1 MSDVMAADKHSFS
14 YLSNMKN
21 SALVCIS
28 QALSQINH
36 SQLQESD
43 GYEKH
48 PLICMREV
56 LSTGQSSLIES
67 TLKQLLYLVNNS
79 TDANSIDALSFATV
93 HQPKSNASE
102 RHDKGQTAQN
112 SAVHYT
118 SCVPSLLGR
127 DLRRLDYDSYPN
139 EEPSIRIRKHSILIS
154 IDPIRAII
162 MSTRMIIIVPPGGM
176 DQILEIVEKYTRG
189 ESHLHLCS
197 TNRSHAHCHL

>member
-1 MSDVMAADKHSFS
+1 MSDVVAADKRSFS
-14 YLSNMKN
+14 YLANMKN
-21 SALVCIS
+21 SALVSIS

-43 GYEKH
+43 GYDKH

-56 LSTGQSSLIES
+56 LSTGKSTLIES
-67 TLKQLLYLVNNS
+67 TLKHLLCLINNS
-79 TDANSIDALSFATV
+79 TDAKGTDALSFANF
-93 HQPKSNASE
+93 QLKSNASE
-102 RHDKGQTAQN
+102 KHDNGHTAQH
-112 SAVHYT
+112 SAVHYK
-118 SCVPSLLGR
+118 SCIPSLLGR

-139 EEPSIRIRKHSILIS
+139 EEPSIRIRKHSILFS

-189 ESHLHLCS
+189 ETH
-197 TNRSHAHCHL
+197 